1 MASFE
6 KATRFKP
13 GLAKAWDNKGYV
25 LMRLGRDRDAL
36 KSFDK
41 AIAVKPNYAKA
52 YYNRALC
59 YALARDNDLALENL
73 QQAVRLEPS
82 YKQEALADEIF
93 EAIWSDDWFKELVGQ

>member
-1 MASFE
+1 
-6 KATRFKP
+6 
-13 GLAKAWDNKGYV
+13 
-25 LMRLGRDRDAL
+25 MRLGRDRDAL

-41 AIAVKPNYAKA
+41 AIAVNPNYAKA

-59 YALARDNDLALENL
+59 YALQRENDLALENL